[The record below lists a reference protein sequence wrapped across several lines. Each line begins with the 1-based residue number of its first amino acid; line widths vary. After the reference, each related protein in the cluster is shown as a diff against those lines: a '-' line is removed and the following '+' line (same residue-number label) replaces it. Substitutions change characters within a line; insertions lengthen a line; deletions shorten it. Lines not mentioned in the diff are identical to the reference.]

1 METVLL
7 AFHSFSKYVHA
18 CNGPGVVLES
28 VDLAVNKN
36 HSVAAFTEINSSE
49 RR

>member
-18 CNGPGVVLES
+18 CNGPGIVLEI
-28 VDLAVNKN
+28 VDLAVNKK
-36 HSVAAFTEINSSE
+36 HGVAAFIEITSSE